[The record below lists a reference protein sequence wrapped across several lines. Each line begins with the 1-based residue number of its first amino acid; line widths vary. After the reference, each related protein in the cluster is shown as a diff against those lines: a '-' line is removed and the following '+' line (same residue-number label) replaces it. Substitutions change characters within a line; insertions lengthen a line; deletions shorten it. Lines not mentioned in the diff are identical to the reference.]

1 MRIRHPAGHPRGAV
15 RKLVSL
21 AVFATVLA
29 GCQAGEDVTKE
40 VDVVGQSAM
49 ALPELKKLTF
59 GGDFVLTDQNGAMFD
74 TATLRGKIVFLF
86 FGFTTCPDACPMT
99 LSKIASVY
107 ALLGNEASSLRTVF
121 VSVDPERDT
130 PEKLKVYLS
139 YYDLPV
145 VGLTGTAEEIKSV
158 AGDYGVYYSK
168 SEEETAAGYLIDH
181 ATLVY
186 LIDQGGKLRYL
197 SHLQDSPE
205 MLAGLV
211 RKVLAEG

>member
-1 MRIRHPAGHPRGAV
+1 MRFRHLEGLPRGAV

-21 AVFATVLA
+21 AVFTTALT
-29 GCQAGEDVTKE
+29 GCQVGEDV
-40 VDVVGQSAM
+40 VDVVDQPAV

-59 GGDFVLTDQNGAMFD
+59 GRDFVLTDQNGAMFD
-74 TATLRGKIVFLF
+74 TATLRGKILFLF
-86 FGFTTCPDACPMT
+86 FGYTTCPDACPMT

-107 ALLGNEASSLRTVF
+107 ALLGNEASRLRTVY

-130 PEKLKVYLS
+130 PEKLKIYLS

-158 AGDYGVYYSK
+158 AGDFGVYYSK
-168 SEEETAAGYLIDH
+168 SEEETAAGYLVDH
-181 ATLVY
+181 TTLIY
-186 LIDQGGKLRYL
+186 MIDQDGLLRYL
-197 SHLQDSPE
+197 SQPQDPPE
-205 MLAGLV
+205 VLAGLV